1 MKFFLLL
8 SLVLTVKSLSADR
21 FCFENSSAK
30 SRSVIS
36 FNSDYNRIS
45 DGTYKLTPNEG
56 GETKTARFHGT
67 KSGTIY
73 AITFKGKPPY
83 KKPKGDDTIIWTRNG
98 NNLEVPMYGK
108 NTKTGKYADYPAK
121 FVPCKKH

>member
-1 MKFFLLL
+1 
-8 SLVLTVKSLSADR
+8 VKSAFFVFVALIVQPLLAER
-21 FCFENSSAK
+21 FCFENTSAK
-30 SRSVIS
+30 STSIIS

-45 DGTYKLTPNEG
+45 DGAYKLTPLAG
-56 GETKTARFHGT
+56 GDTKTTRFHGT

-83 KKPKGDDTIIWTRNG
+83 KKPKGDDTIIWTRKG

-108 NTKTGKYADYPAK
+108 NAKTGKYADYLAK